1 MAHNLYAKANYNKI
15 TYQLKVTNFL
25 SIKKKK
31 DFSQY
36 ILERFH
42 PHLFKKKKNRNT
54 DLPFEIFSS
63 PMLRA
68 DWKNAIFQVHFAKR
82 IESQYIFNVF

>member
-15 TYQLKVTNFL
+15 TYQLKLMNFL
-25 SIKKKK
+25 SIKKK

-42 PHLFKKKKNRNT
+42 PHLFKKKKTQEYR
-54 DLPFEIFSS
+54 L
-63 PMLRA
+63 
-68 DWKNAIFQVHFAKR
+68 AI
-82 IESQYIFNVF
+82 